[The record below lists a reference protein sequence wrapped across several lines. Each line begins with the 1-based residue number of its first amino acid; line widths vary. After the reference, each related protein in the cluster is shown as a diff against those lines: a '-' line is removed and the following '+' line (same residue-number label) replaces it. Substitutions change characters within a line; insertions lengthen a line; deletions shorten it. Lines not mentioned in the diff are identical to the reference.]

1 MAFKLLAIQGLLLVV
16 CLFGWFSVWN
26 FNIVESI
33 QPFFIR
39 MKEKNEPKRLKN
51 SLFNDKLDY
60 CWFSHVVIKNSHRRI
75 FDAPE
80 FFLSWRIRVA
90 ESECSNQFLL
100 RKGSSLFCDHSELSK
115 PLLDAA
121 FLAAER
127 CQEQEGWK
135 SDLYGGRGRD
145 FAMWTVVIY

>member
-16 CLFGWFSVWN
+16 CLFGSFSVWN

-39 MKEKNEPKRLKN
+39 MKEKKTNQNGWKIA
-51 SLFNDKLDY
+51 SLMINWIIAGFHM
-60 CWFSHVVIKNSHRRI
+60 WSSKNSHRRI

-135 SDLYGGRGRD
+135 SDLYWGGGGGGGGG
-145 FAMWTVVIY
+145 